1 MPSGDEQAAS
11 RDGGRWNLAITNAR
25 RRFHLDRRQHRGAYI
40 DQDVVLAYGKTYNG
54 WTILPTSDGT
64 RFANDR
70 TGHGM
75 FVSIE
80 ALSVGSIAVLAG
92 LVLGGAAYLLIAA
105 ALGP

>member
-1 MPSGDEQAAS
+1 VEPRHHQRQAALS
-11 RDGGRWNLAITNAR
+11 PGPKATSEG
-25 RRFHLDRRQHRGAYI
+25 H
-40 DQDVVLAYGKTYNG
+40 DVVLAYGKTYNG

-80 ALSVGSIAVLAG
+80 NVYAF
-92 LVLGGAAYLLIAA
+92 
-105 ALGP
+105 

>member
-1 MPSGDEQAAS
+1 LEPRHHQRQAALS
-11 RDGGRWNLAITNAR
+11 PGTKATS
-25 RRFHLDRRQHRGAYI
+25 GAYI

-80 ALSVGSIAVLAG
+80 NVYAF
-92 LVLGGAAYLLIAA
+92 
-105 ALGP
+105 

>member
-1 MPSGDEQAAS
+1 MEPRHHQRQAALS
-11 RDGGRWNLAITNAR
+11 PRPKATS
-25 RRFHLDRRQHRGAYI
+25 GAYI

-54 WTILPTSDGT
+54 WTILPPSDGT

-80 ALSVGSIAVLAG
+80 NVYAF
-92 LVLGGAAYLLIAA
+92 
-105 ALGP
+105 